1 MMHLTGAG
9 SNIRAGRSM
18 AGLNRTK
25 KQDADSK
32 ALQFNKKQGVD
43 EEEDNAAKKLQS
55 QINTLRDKIQELS
68 ENETMDAKT
77 KAELIQSTK
86 EQISE
91 LSQQLKQRQLDLR
104 QEKLE
109 KEEEA
114 QKDCML
120 PSADDAVSKNTGKS
134 KYDSYS
140 KDDEITQINAAV
152 ISASNRIDNAK
163 KQKYFSAYKGN
174 QVKILERDIER
185 DTKLIEKKE
194 VGGHD
199 KKTVEKV
206 LETNANDTTGEVS
219 DRISA
224 TLEKARAANN
234 PALNKVMDKVIIAD
248 ITEIN
253 RGYAVE
259 QKEDSI
265 AGLKAEISGLRKMQA
280 EALGDANRII
290 NGTADEEEES
300 KDVKEEKLFEN
311 AVENDSKKA

>member
-9 SNIRAGRSM
+9 SNVRAGRTM
-18 AGLNRTK
+18 AGLDRTK
-25 KQDADSK
+25 KQNADSK

-43 EEEDNAAKKLQS
+43 EEEDNAVKKLQS

-68 ENETMDAKT
+68 ENETMDAQT

-86 EQISE
+86 EQMSE
-91 LSQQLKQRQLDLR
+91 LSQQLKQRQFDLQ

-134 KYDSYS
+134 KYDSFS

-152 ISASNRIDNAK
+152 ISASNQMDIAK
-163 KQKYFSAYKGN
+163 KQKYFSTYKGN
-174 QVKILERDIER
+174 QIKILERDIER
-185 DTKLIEKKE
+185 DTKLVQKKE
-194 VGGHD
+194 IGGHD
-199 KKTVEKV
+199 KRTIEKV

-219 DRISA
+219 DRIRT
-224 TLEKARAANN
+224 TLEKARAENN
-234 PALNKVMDKVIIAD
+234 PALNKTMDKVMIAD
-248 ITEIN
+248 IMELK
-253 RGYAVE
+253 RGFAIE

-265 AGLKAEISGLRKMQA
+265 AELKSEISGLKKMQA
-280 EALGDANRII
+280 NALGDANRII
-290 NGTADEEEES
+290 NGADEEGEETEET
-300 KDVKEEKLFEN
+300 KEKKLFNN
-311 AVENDSKKA
+311 AVEKDSEKS

>member
-9 SNIRAGRSM
+9 SNVHVGKTM
-18 AGLNRTK
+18 AGLDRTK
-25 KQDADSK
+25 KQNADSK

-43 EEEDNAAKKLQS
+43 EEEDNAVKKLQS

-86 EQISE
+86 EQMSE
-91 LSQQLKQRQLDLR
+91 LSQQLKQRQFDLQ

-114 QKDCML
+114 QKESRL
-120 PSADDAVSKNTGKS
+120 PSSDEAVSKNTGKS
-134 KYDSYS
+134 KYDSYT

-152 ISASNRIDNAK
+152 ISASNQMDIAK
-163 KQKYFSAYKGN
+163 KQKYFSTYKGN
-174 QVKILERDIER
+174 QIKILERDIER
-185 DTKLIEKKE
+185 DTKLIQKKE
-194 VGGHD
+194 IGGHD

-206 LETNANDTTGEVS
+206 LEANANATSGEIS

-224 TLEKARAANN
+224 TLEKARAENN
-234 PALNKVMDKVIIAD
+234 PALNKEMDKVIIAD
-248 ITEIN
+248 ITEVN
-253 RGYAVE
+253 RGFAVE

-265 AGLKAEISGLRKMQA
+265 AELKAEISGLRKMQA
-280 EALGDANRII
+280 NTLGDANRII
-290 NGTADEEEES
+290 NGTDEEGEE
-300 KDVKEEKLFEN
+300 KGEAKEEKLFDN
-311 AVENDSKKA
+311 AVEKDSEKA